1 MNLAGGDGKHG
12 DEKREYQGIE
22 EGLLVHGP
30 SVACVGSALEECTI
44 AAPRPGHY
52 RQRGKTAGT
61 TSRAGETAT
70 GRYIIGDP
78 SLMPTG
84 SRRHVRAVS
93 VYP

>member
-1 MNLAGGDGKHG
+1 MNPAGGDGKRG
-12 DEKREYQGIE
+12 DEKREYKGIE

-52 RQRGKTAGT
+52 RQC
-61 TSRAGETAT
+61 GETAT

-78 SLMPTG
+78 SILPTG